1 MTLKAFDWR
10 DDPMGHII
18 AVPEVRARFMR
29 FEPTTEPTGG
39 GAPVGE
45 GVRGRGGWH
54 SHEESGGVEVFVVLE
69 GAMKF
74 EIDDETVVATAGQA
88 VVAWPHQKHRA
99 SCAGDTPA
107 VIYLTVTPHRPPTHT
122 YYDDSGH
129 IRPNPRP
136 LGTYTWRGTPVPDH
150 TPQPK
155 R

>member
-1 MTLKAFDWR
+1 MTTSQDPAAPPLKTFDWR
-10 DDPMGHII
+10 HDSMGHII
-18 AVPEVRARFMR
+18 AVPDVRARFMQ
-29 FEPTTEPTGG
+29 FTPNA
-39 GAPVGE
+39 AP
-45 GVRGRGGWH
+45 GGWH

-74 EIDDETVVATAGQA
+74 EIDDQTVIATAGQA

-99 SCAGDTPA
+99 TCASDTPA
-107 VIYLTVTPHRPPTHT
+107 IIYLSVTPHRPPTHT

-136 LGTYTWRGTPVPDH
+136 LGTYTWCGDLVPDQI
-150 TPQPK
+150 PAPGEP

>member
-1 MTLKAFDWR
+1 MTLKAYDWR
-10 DDPMGHII
+10 DDPMGHIT

-29 FEPTTEPTGG
+29 FEP
-39 GAPVGE
+39 
-45 GVRGRGGWH
+45 GRQPGGWH

-69 GAMKF
+69 VAMKF
-74 EIDDETVVATAGQA
+74 EIDDETVIATAGQA
-88 VVAWPHQKHRA
+88 VVAWPHQQHRA

-136 LGTYTWRGTPVPDH
+136 LGTYTWCGEPAPDSVP
-150 TPQPK
+150 PPK
-155 R
+155 A